1 MRREIV
7 HEGASQLKYEI
18 REIVLT
24 AHQIASLG
32 RPIYFENIGDPI
44 EKGEAVAPWIKDI
57 IAGLTQEESSYA
69 YTDSQ
74 GDPKTRAFLA
84 GEVNRRNG
92 VQITAADVV
101 FFNGLGD
108 AVAKLFGFLKREAR
122 VIGPSPAYST
132 HSSAEAAHSGYAH
145 LTYALD
151 PDRNW
156 LPDIEDLRNK
166 VKYNDAIA
174 GILLINPDNPT
185 GIVYE
190 KSLLEEIVDIARTYD
205 LFIIADETYANVV
218 FPGTPWTPLC
228 EVIGEVPA
236 ISMRSVSKEYPW
248 PGARCGW
255 IEVYNRTRDE
265 RFNTYIQSLVAAKR
279 LEVCST
285 TLPQKSIP
293 KIMGSPLYPRHL
305 ADRAAM
311 LHGRAQE
318 AYAQLK
324 DVPGLRAMMP
334 HGALYMTALFEDGAL
349 NAGQSLP
356 IEEKL
361 IRKFVESKTEGLALD
376 KRFVYYLLGATGIC
390 VVPLTGFY
398 SHLEGFRFTLL
409 ESNDTKRA
417 WIYRTLKEAVTAYLG
432 SGRGK

>member
-18 REIVLT
+18 REIVLF
-24 AHQIASLG
+24 ARQIASLG
-32 RPIYFENIGDPI
+32 KQIRWENIGDPI
-44 EKGEAVAPWIKDI
+44 QKGEAVAPWIKEI
-57 IAGLTQEESSYA
+57 IAKLTQEELSYA

-84 GEVNRRNG
+84 DEVNRRNG
-92 VQITAADVV
+92 VKITADDVI

-132 HSSAEAAHSGYAH
+132 HSSAEAAHSGYDH

-151 PDRNW
+151 ANNNW

-185 GIVYE
+185 GIVYKKE
-190 KSLLEEIVDIARTYD
+190 LLLEMVEIAREYD
-205 LFIIADETYANVV
+205 LFILADETYSNVV
-218 FPGTPWTPLC
+218 FPGVEWTPLS
-228 EVIGEVPA
+228 EVAGDVPC

-255 IEVYNRTRDE
+255 IEVYNRTKDAS
-265 RFNTYIQSLVAAKR
+265 FNTYIQSLISAKR

-293 KIMGSPLYPRHL
+293 EVMGNPLYGPHVRG
-305 ADRAAM
+305 RAAVF
-311 LHGRAQE
+311 RARAEE
-318 AYAQLK
+318 AYRAMSN
-324 DVPGLRAMMP
+324 VPGLRIMMP
-334 HGALYMTALFEDGAL
+334 QGALYMTALFEEGAL
-349 NAGQSLP
+349 NHKQSLP
-356 IEEKL
+356 IKEDAV
-361 IRKFVESKTEGLALD
+361 RRFVEPKTDGLALD
-376 KRFVYYLLGATGIC
+376 KRFVYYLLASYGIC

-398 SHLEGFRFTLL
+398 STLQGFRFTLL
-409 ESNDTKRA
+409 ETDDAERA
-417 WIYRTLKEAVTAYLG
+417 WIYRAIRDAAETYLN
-432 SGRGK
+432 SSR